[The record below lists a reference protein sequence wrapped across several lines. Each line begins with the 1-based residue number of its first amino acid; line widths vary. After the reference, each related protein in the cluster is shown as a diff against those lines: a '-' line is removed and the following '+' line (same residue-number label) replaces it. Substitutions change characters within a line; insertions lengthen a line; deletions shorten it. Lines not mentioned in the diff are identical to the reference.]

1 MRAVLSRRAFARR
14 VYHRNRT
21 FKKTERFRDIAI
33 ETQPFGDMASYVL
46 TMHPAAARS
55 IDEFWSLARLP
66 KIDHLSRQSQRITV
80 ILNPL
85 DDVADVETLITSY
98 LKTFRQSCTHTDS
111 IHPFDR
117 AALNVILEHS
127 GGRPGPM

>member
-1 MRAVLSRRAFARR
+1 MEV
-14 VYHRNRT
+14 
-21 FKKTERFRDIAI
+21 ERFRDIAI

-66 KIDHLSRQSQRITV
+66 KIDHLLRQNQRITV

-85 DDVADVETLITSY
+85 TDIADVEKLLTSY
-98 LKTFRQSCTHTDS
+98 LKTFRQSDS
-111 IHPFDR
+111 NVQPIHPFDR
-117 AALNVILEHS
+117 AALHVLLEHS
-127 GGRPGPM
+127 NG